1 MLYVIGCSEVSDR
14 IDRNDIHSDLV
25 ALCDGVRVY
34 RPHQSQQQQQ
44 QQQPSGEE
52 CRGTITV

>member
-1 MLYVIGCSEVSDR
+1 MSYVIGCSEVSDR

-25 ALCDGVRVY
+25 ALCDGVY

-44 QQQPSGEE
+44 QRSSEEE